1 MKRTAICC
9 LGFIILLYAVV
20 PMTSFA
26 TQIFVV
32 KVQVIDANGNPID
45 GLDVTVKNTSKPI
58 PAQTGPTGQNG
69 PGIYSAVFFNLKV
82 DVAASGDEILVTV
95 MEEGEAPVEVTY
107 IVTDDDIA
115 AASAEIDIRIES
127 RVPAPIIDSVASD
140 SGTIFGGDAVQL
152 FGENFQEGA
161 SVTVGG
167 IEISDVEY
175 ISPSEFSITLPE
187 DTVGM
192 VEIVLTNPDGQS
204 VSFNIEVEARI
215 PAPILDG
222 VTSES
227 GKITE
232 GTIVQLIG
240 ENFQEGA
247 SVTVGGI
254 EISDVEYISPSEF
267 SITLPEDT
275 VGMVEIVLT
284 NPDGQSVSFNIEV
297 EARIPAPI
305 LDGVTSESGKIT
317 EGTIVQLIGENFQE
331 GASVTVGGIRILDV
345 EYISPTEITFTIPA
359 STVGN
364 VEIVLTNPDGQ
375 SQKIAFSYVEFRP
388 EDINRDEQID
398 IFDLVKVGSSFGQ
411 TGEGLAADIDGNG
424 EVDIFDLVRVARLF
438 GQSGIV
444 SAAPSARAASGRF
457 DFATARESIQQ
468 EGTHSRTTPMG
479 SDTLSRLRSALTELE
494 RISDT
499 MPEVRIG
506 ADLLRNWLATNA
518 GIPAKTQLLPNYPNP
533 FNPETWIPYH
543 LDRDANT
550 ALSIYNAGG
559 VLVRQFDLGHQSAGF
574 YTEKGNAVYWDGQ
587 NERGEAVASGTYFYR
602 LRAGDYS
609 AMRRM
614 VIVK

>member
-32 KVQVIDANGNPID
+32 KVLVTDANGNPID

-58 PAQTGPTGQNG
+58 PEQTGPTGQNG
-69 PGIYSAVFFNLKV
+69 PGIYSAVFFNLKE
-82 DVAASGDEILVTV
+82 DVAGSGDEILVAV
-95 MEEGEAPVEVTY
+95 LEEGEALAEVTY

-115 AASAEIDIRIES
+115 ATSAEIDIQIES
-127 RVPAPIIDSVASD
+127 GVPAPIIDSVASD
-140 SGTIFGGDAVQL
+140 SGMISGGDAVQL

-161 SVTVGG
+161 TVTIDDITVAIVEYISPTELSITLPEDTFGTVEIVLTNPDGQSVSFNIEVEAKIPAPILGSVTSESGIITEGTMVQLIGENFQDGASVTVWG

-175 ISPSEFSITLPE
+175 ISPTELSITLPE
-187 DTVGM
+187 DTFGT

-215 PAPILDG
+215 PAPILDS

-227 GKITE
+227 GIISE
-232 GTIVQLIG
+232 GTIVQLLG
-240 ENFQEGA
+240 QNFQEGA

-254 EISDVEYISPSEF
+254 EI
-267 SITLPEDT
+267 
-275 VGMVEIVLT
+275 
-284 NPDGQSVSFNIEV
+284 
-297 EARIPAPI
+297 
-305 LDGVTSESGKIT
+305 
-317 EGTIVQLIGENFQE
+317 
-331 GASVTVGGIRILDV
+331 LDV
-345 EYISPTEITFTIPA
+345 KYVSPTEITFTIPA

-375 SQKIAFSYVEFRP
+375 SGKIAFSYVEFRP

-398 IFDLVKVGSSFGQ
+398 IFDLVKVGGSFGQ

-438 GQSGIV
+438 GQSSIV
-444 SAAPSARAASGRF
+444 SAAPSAHTTSGRF
-457 DFATARESIQQ
+457 GYGAARHSIQRV
-468 EGTHSRTTPMG
+468 GTHCRTTPMG
-479 SDTLSRLRSALTELE
+479 SDRLRRLRSALTELE
-494 RISDT
+494 RISDV

-518 GIPAKTQLLPNYPNP
+518 RIPAKTQLLPNYPNP
-533 FNPETWIPYH
+533 FNPETWLPYH
-543 LDRDANT
+543 LDRDADA

-559 VLVRQFDLGHQSAGF
+559 VLVRHFDLGHQTAGF
-574 YTEKGNAVYWDGQ
+574 YTEKGNAVYWDGH
-587 NERGEAVASGTYFYR
+587 NERGEAVASGTYFYQ
-602 LRAGDYS
+602 LRAGDFS

>member
-32 KVQVIDANGNPID
+32 KVLVTDANGNPID

-58 PAQTGPTGQNG
+58 LAKTGPTGQNG
-69 PGIYSAVFFNLKV
+69 PGIYSAVFFNLKK
-82 DVAASGDEILVTV
+82 DVAASGDEVLVTV
-95 MEEGEAPVEVTY
+95 MEEGEVLVEVTY

-115 AASAEIDIRIES
+115 ATSAEIDIQMES
-127 RVPAPIIDSVASD
+127 RVPAPIIDSVALD
-140 SGTIFGGDAVQL
+140 SGIIFGGDAVQL
-152 FGENFQEGA
+152 LGENFQEGA
-161 SVTVGG
+161 SITVGG

-175 ISPSEFSITLPE
+175 ISPTELSITLPE
-187 DTVGM
+187 DTVGT

-215 PAPILDG
+215 PAPILDS

-227 GKITE
+227 GIITE
-232 GTIVQLIG
+232 GTIVQLLG

-254 EISDVEYISPSEF
+254 EI
-267 SITLPEDT
+267 
-275 VGMVEIVLT
+275 
-284 NPDGQSVSFNIEV
+284 
-297 EARIPAPI
+297 
-305 LDGVTSESGKIT
+305 
-317 EGTIVQLIGENFQE
+317 
-331 GASVTVGGIRILDV
+331 LDV
-345 EYISPTEITFTIPA
+345 EYISTTEITFTIPA
-359 STVGN
+359 STIGE

-375 SQKIAFSYVEFRP
+375 SQTIAFSYVEFRP
-388 EDINRDEQID
+388 EDINRDKQIG
-398 IFDLVKVGSSFGQ
+398 ISDLVYVGSSFGE

-438 GQSGIV
+438 GQSSIV
-444 SAAPSARAASGRF
+444 SAAPSAHTVSGRF
-457 DFATARESIQQ
+457 DYGTARQSIQQ
-468 EGTHSRTTPMG
+468 EGTHSRTTPIG
-479 SDTLSRLRSALTELE
+479 SDSLRRLRSALAELE

-543 LDRDANT
+543 LDRDVNT

-559 VLVRQFDLGHQSAGF
+559 VLVRHFDLGHQSAGF
-574 YTEKGNAVYWDGQ
+574 YTEKGNAVYWDGH
-587 NERGEAVASGTYFYR
+587 NERGEAVASGIYFYQ
-602 LRAGDYS
+602 LWTGDYS